1 MEIVIGLLVFLVL
14 VVFIVQKNK
23 EPDIAKEYSARNAVN
38 EEKNRRIY
46 YLRYDTDKYT
56 QPTEAITTTVAGI
69 SFENRLGICGSCV
82 KGEELMLAREPD
94 NEHEPNAVMVV
105 RFTGEVLGYLTRD
118 DAAIYA
124 PLIDDRVLIKTY
136 FGTLSYFD
144 RWFDAYIE
152 LIEYKPNETTTNEKT
167 NE

>member
-14 VVFIVQKNK
+14 VVWLIPKNK
-23 EPDIAKEYSARNAVN
+23 KPDFAKEYDARNAVN

-56 QPTEAITTTVAGI
+56 KPTEPYTTTVAGI
-69 SFENRLGICGSCV
+69 TFENRLGICGSCV

-94 NEHEPNAVMVV
+94 NKHDPNAVMVV
-105 RFTGEVLGYLTRD
+105 RFTGEVLGYLSRG
-118 DAAIYA
+118 DAEIYA

-152 LIEYKPNETTTNEKT
+152 LIEYKPKEETTNEET
-167 NE
+167 NQ